1 MAPPSARYWVGGT
14 GTWDPASTSWSTTS
28 GGSPGAAAP
37 LATDNAIFDAN
48 SGGGTV
54 TVQDGTGG
62 SGNTPE
68 CANLTCTGF
77 TGSIDSSANAINV
90 NGNVTLSSG
99 GTYTALVLL
108 ILDVCTLTSVGKH
121 IANLYVGGFGTGNPN
136 LTLADDLYCGVV
148 GDFGSFG
155 FFDGTI
161 NANNKNV
168 SCSGFYSFGFGSTR
182 TLNMGSGTWTI
193 FGDCTAGFFGG
204 DSGWMSSGGDDVN
217 NMTINCDT
225 STINFTPPAGG
236 TTYFSSHNKTY
247 YNVNMGGAGSTLV
260 FWTYATNI
268 FNTIS
273 TSAQPC
279 TLTFY
284 AGRTYTV
291 TNFNV
296 SGTAGNLVTLQ
307 STTAGTR
314 FTLSK
319 TSGTV
324 SADYL
329 SIKDSNATGG
339 AAWYAGANSTN
350 GGNNLGWIFTAPP
363 AGNTSNF
370 FMFF

>member
-1 MAPPSARYWVGGT
+1 MANRYWVGGT
-14 GTWDPASTSWSTTS
+14 GTWDTTTTTNWSATS
-28 GGSPGAAAP
+28 GGAGGASVP
-37 LATDNAIFDAN
+37 TSTDAVFFDAN
-48 SGGGTV
+48 SGSGTV
-54 TVQDGTGG
+54 
-62 SGNTPE
+62 SNTDYVE
-68 CANLTCTGF
+68 CLSLTCTGF
-77 TGSIDSSANAINV
+77 TGTIDCIGSNISV
-90 NGNVTLSSG
+90 YGNVTLSSG

-108 ILDVCTLTSVGKH
+108 ILDVCTFTSVGKH
-121 IANLYVGGFGTGNPN
+121 IAYLSVGGYGTGNPN

-168 SCSGFYSFGFGSTR
+168 SCSGFYSLDFSGSIR

-193 FGDCTAGFFGG
+193 FGDCTAGIASG
-204 DSGWMSSGGDDVN
+204 DSGWMTSSLDDVI

-260 FWTYATNI
+260 FWYYVTNI

-284 AGRTYTV
+284 ETRTYTV

-307 STTAGTR
+307 SRGAGTR
-314 FTLSK
+314 FSLSK
-319 TSGTV
+319 ASGTV
-324 SADYL
+324 SVDYL

-339 AAWYAGANSTN
+339 ANWYAGTHSTN
-350 GGNNLGWIFTAPP
+350 VSNNLGWTFTAPP

>member
-1 MAPPSARYWVGGT
+1 MANRYWVGGT

-54 TVQDGTGG
+54 TVQDGPGG
-62 SGNTPE
+62 SGPPE

-77 TGSIDSSANAINV
+77 TGTLEYPNGALSV
-90 NGNVTLSSG
+90 YGNVTLSSG
-99 GTYTALVLL
+99 GTYTALSLN
-108 ILDVCTLTSVGKH
+108 INNVCTLTSVGKH
-121 IANLYVGGFGTGNPN
+121 IAYLFIGDSTGNAN
-136 LTLADDLYCGVV
+136 LTLGDDLYCGVA
-148 GDFGSFG
+148 GDLYGIG
-155 FFDGTI
+155 FSDGTF

-168 SCSGFYSFGFGSTR
+168 SCSSFYSFDVGSTR
-182 TLNMGSGTWTI
+182 TLNMGTGTWTL
-193 FGDCTAGFFGG
+193 FGTTG
-204 DSGWMSSGGDDVN
+204 DSGWMSAGFDDVI

-225 STINFTPPAGG
+225 STINFTPPASSSVH
-236 TTYFSSHNKTY
+236 FSSHNKTY

-260 FWTYATNI
+260 FLNYVTNI

-296 SGTAGNLVTLQ
+296 SGTAGNLVSLI
-307 STTAGTR
+307 STGTSTR
-314 FTLSK
+314 FSLSK
-319 TSGTV
+319 SSGTV
-324 SADYL
+324 SVDYV
-329 SIKDSNATGG
+329 SIQDSNATGG
-339 AAWYAGANSTN
+339 ANWYAGTHSTN
-350 GGNNLGWIFTAPP
+350 VSNNLGWTFTAPP
-363 AGNTSNF
+363 GPGPGPSVAFTPVV
-370 FMFF
+370 MFF

>member
-1 MAPPSARYWVGGT
+1 MANRYWVGGA
-14 GTWDPASTSWSTTS
+14 GTWDTTTTTNWSATS
-28 GGSPGAAAP
+28 GGAGGASAP
-37 LATDNAIFDAN
+37 TSTDAVFFNAN
-48 SGGGTV
+48 SGSGTV
-54 TVQDGTGG
+54 STSTDYVQCL
-62 SGNTPE
+62 S
-68 CANLTCTGF
+68 LTCTGF
-77 TGSIDSSANAINV
+77 TGIIDCTGFSISSY
-90 NGNVTLSSG
+90 GNVTLSSG
-99 GTYTALVLL
+99 GTYTALVLT

-121 IANLYVGGFGTGNPN
+121 IAYLYIGGYGTGNAN

-168 SCSGFYSFGFGSTR
+168 SCSGFYSIDLGSTR

-193 FGDCTAGFFGG
+193 FGDGTGG
-204 DSGWMSSGGDDVN
+204 VGVGDCGWMCLASSDVT
-217 NMTINCDT
+217 NMTINCNT
-225 STINFTPPAGG
+225 STINCTPPAGG
-236 TTYFSSHNKTY
+236 ITFFDSQNKTY
-247 YNVNMGGAGSTLV
+247 YNLNMGSANGTLA
-260 FWTYATNI
+260 FENRTTYN

-291 TNFNV
+291 TNFNA

-307 STTAGTR
+307 STTSGTQ

-319 TSGTV
+319 ASGTV
-324 SADYL
+324 SRDYL
-329 SIKDSNATGG
+329 SIKDSAATGG

-350 GGNNLGWIFTAPP
+350 VSNNSGWTFTAPP
-363 AGNTSNF
+363 APSAGNGNF
-370 FMFF
+370 LVFF